1 MVIKCD
7 HVPLGNDH
15 NGEDADSEAEGGQA
29 DHLPPGQTCT
39 PPPPPLSQDRFT
51 GYGYGIC
58 KTCRESLNEPC
69 TFITQFT
76 HVEELISLLCYFQS
90 FLK

>member
-39 PPPPPLSQDRFT
+39 PPPPPLSGPFYRLRIWDM
-51 GYGYGIC
+51 
-58 KTCRESLNEPC
+58 
-69 TFITQFT
+69 
-76 HVEELISLLCYFQS
+76 
-90 FLK
+90 